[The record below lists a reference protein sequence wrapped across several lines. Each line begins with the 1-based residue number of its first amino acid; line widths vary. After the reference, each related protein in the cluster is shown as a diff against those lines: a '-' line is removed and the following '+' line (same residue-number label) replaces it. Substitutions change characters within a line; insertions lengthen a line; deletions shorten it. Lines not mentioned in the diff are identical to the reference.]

1 MVVNHNVP
9 REAKT
14 YVHRVGRSARA
25 GRFGSAIT
33 FLTQYDI
40 GLIREVEKLI
50 GKKLQKLNVSHKKVT
65 AYVTDVLMLKREAE
79 IKLEREKF
87 GEKKQINK
95 RKDMLMSGLSPEEVE
110 KAMRAAKDRKR
121 KKEKQTNGPSKKKL
135 KS

>member
-1 MVVNHNVP
+1 MNHNVP

-50 GKKLQKLNVSHKKVT
+50 GKKLEKLNVSHKKVT
-65 AYVTDVLMLKREAE
+65 TYVTDVLMLKREAE
-79 IKLEREKF
+79 IKLERERF
-87 GEKKQINK
+87 GEKKEINK

-110 KAMRAAKDRKR
+110 RAMKAAKERKR
-121 KKEKQTNGPSKKKL
+121 KKQKEPSGPNKKKV